1 MGDYYAA
8 WGKNCTAREMKVYCN
23 KRNCIAILVLYRT
36 KFSKNEKK
44 NLNEIKSN
52 KIRQNF

>member
-1 MGDYYAA
+1 MGDSNIV
-8 WGKNCTAREMKVYCN
+8 WGIIMQHEKNCTAREMKVYCN

-44 NLNEIKSN
+44 NNLIK
-52 KIRQNF
+52 